1 MLCPLSTVLYTV
13 VRNYRGSPTAR
24 ATEHV
29 YMCISTAGGSRGIPG
44 GPFVCGVRCTTRCLR
59 GKDERPRL
67 VAEAEGAR
75 AVRESEGVARG
86 NELGNTLPD
95 IEKLRRCGVKQ
106 LLRVE
111 RMGHGDVAVAGVD
124 VALHVRQR

>member
-1 MLCPLSTVLYTV
+1 M
-13 VRNYRGSPTAR
+13 
-24 ATEHV
+24 
-29 YMCISTAGGSRGIPG
+29 
-44 GPFVCGVRCTTRCLR
+44 
-59 GKDERPRL
+59 
-67 VAEAEGAR
+67 
-75 AVRESEGVARG
+75 RESEGVARG